1 MSMDAHSNRPE
12 FGEYYAEVSESDRA
26 RLRAELIRAAVT
38 RERRRPCPSS
48 MALMVAD
55 TGCNAGTII
64 GVA

>member
-26 RLRAELIRAAVT
+26 RLRTKRIRAAVT
-38 RERRRPCPSS
+38 RERAVLSHQAWHPWWLIRGAMPAPT
-48 MALMVAD
+48 V
-55 TGCNAGTII
+55 